1 MMELPDLLPF
11 HGDWDRYAE
20 ELYRIYFDEIVN
32 GRLTFQGLPI
42 KCQFRPETKGKGFA
56 FWHVIS
62 DGPTED
68 ERLPDLSRCERIR
81 WISWII
87 KGAGHDPR
95 ISWWENKRWRSIN
108 VVLWLEK
115 NDFAVIL
122 AKRSKYYL
130 LKTAYCVKPHRKKIF
145 RKEKEKFRAKKG

>member
-1 MMELPDLLPF
+1 MHIPDLLHF
-11 HGDWDRYAE
+11 HGDWDRYIE
-20 ELYRIYFDEIVN
+20 ELYRIYFEEIVN
-32 GRLTFQGLPI
+32 GQLTFQGLPI

-68 ERLPDLSRCERIR
+68 ERVPDLRRCERIR

-87 KGAGHDPR
+87 KSAGKDPR
-95 ISWWENKRWRSIN
+95 ISWWENKRGRSVN

-122 AKRSKYYL
+122 AKRSRYYL
-130 LKTAYCVKPHRKKIF
+130 LKTAYCVKSHRKKIF
-145 RKEKEKFRAKKG
+145 RKEKAEFRAKKG